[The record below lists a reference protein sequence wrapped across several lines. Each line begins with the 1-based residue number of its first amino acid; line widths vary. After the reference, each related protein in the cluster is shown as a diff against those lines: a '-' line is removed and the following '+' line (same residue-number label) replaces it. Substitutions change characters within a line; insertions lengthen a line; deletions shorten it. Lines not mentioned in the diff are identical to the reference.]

1 METRIYVVRNSSGAA
16 RVVQAP
22 NPAQALRHVTKQEF
36 TVRAATAVEVANL
49 MSAGA
54 KLELAGAEPD
64 FGAAEAPADNAPM
77 LHAA

>member
-1 METRIYVVRNSSGAA
+1 MDTRIYVVRNSAGAA
-16 RVVQAP
+16 RLVQAP

-36 TVRAATAVEVANL
+36 TVRAATAIEVANL

-54 KLELAGAEPD
+54 KLELAGVDPDLEVAEP
-64 FGAAEAPADNAPM
+64 ASPL